1 MGLKLQLTPAESQ
14 KKGGHVDK
22 WAPAP
27 AGALQHYSCGNSK
40 PFDDQVD
47 VGVDHCRYI
56 YIYLFPIPIHPL
68 PGDDQES
75 VPGAAAGG
83 RPGPGGEVATL
94 FTLK

>member
-27 AGALQHYSCGNSK
+27 APAPVGALHHYSCGNSK

-47 VGVDHCRYI
+47 VGVD
-56 YIYLFPIPIHPL
+56 PWKN
-68 PGDDQES
+68 GNT
-75 VPGAAAGG
+75 G
-83 RPGPGGEVATL
+83 
-94 FTLK
+94 